1 MKIKKLI
8 SAILIICTLSSLL
21 VPVNAAEDIYTATFV
36 ALGDS
41 IAYGY
46 ALENRE
52 EDRYSSLIGKEIGVE
67 VVNHAVSGM
76 NSDAMI
82 LALNSGAYDADLLRA
97 DHVSLSIGSNDL
109 LIPFSTIVTEAVM
122 SANISMEN
130 ISTLFTDQA
139 KLKDVFTKLNLA
151 LTDNEVLLKAC
162 DDYRNKLST
171 IVGIIRKKAPDA
183 EIYFNNIYNPY
194 ANIIIKNPLNNE
206 VLIDLGSYG
215 EYYIAKI
222 NAHFDRK
229 SYNYTLIDIYTL
241 FSAGKLTNVNMSLLD
256 LTNFSVDP
264 HPNVAGHKII
274 ADALLNIIGI
284 MPRPVDIEGHWGEP
298 YIMAMI
304 HKGLFSEIISDKFY
318 PDSPMSRGMFVTIL
332 GRLFNVN
339 TAIYNANS
347 FDDVSK
353 DDYFCRYVS
362 WASYH
367 KIVFGT
373 ANRTFEPNAP
383 ITREEMA
390 VILQRCINTFGLSI
404 KADSVEAEI
413 KPFNDSAKVS
423 SWAVDAINLMQTAGL
438 YKGDDK
444 NNVSPQ
450 NTIINAEVVTILYRF
465 DDNTFTP

>member
-1 MKIKKLI
+1 MKIKKI
-8 SAILIICTLSSLL
+8 IAAILIICTISSLL
-21 VPVNAAEDIYTATFV
+21 IPVNAAEDIFTATFV

-76 NSDAMI
+76 NSDNMI

-97 DHVSLSIGSNDL
+97 DHVSVSIGSNDL
-109 LIPFSTIVTEAVM
+109 LIPFSKIIEDIIFNTNV
-122 SANISMEN
+122 SMEN
-130 ISTLFTDQA
+130 LATLFTDQV
-139 KLKDVFTKLNLA
+139 KLKDLFAKINIA
-151 LTDNEVLLKAC
+151 LTDNEILLKAC
-162 DDYRNKLST
+162 DDYRGKLST
-171 IVGIIRKKAPDA
+171 IVGILSKKAPDA

-222 NAHFDRK
+222 NANFDRK

-241 FSAGKLTNVNMSLLD
+241 FSAGKLTNANLNFLD
-256 LTNFSVDP
+256 MKNFSIDP
-264 HPNVAGHKII
+264 HPNAEGHKVI
-274 ADALLNIIGI
+274 AAALLNIIGI

-318 PDSPMSRGMFVTIL
+318 PESPMSRGMFVTIL

-339 TAIYNANS
+339 TGLYSANS

-373 ANRTFEPNAP
+373 GTRIFEPNAP

-390 VILQRCINTFGLSI
+390 VILQRCIKTFGLAI
-404 KADSVEAEI
+404 KSEAAEI

-423 SWAVDAINLMQTAGL
+423 SWAADAIKLMQTAGL

-465 DDNTFTP
+465 DDNTYTP